1 MRVSISRHLSVLALA
16 ALLGAPASASAADKI
31 GVGKAFSTA
40 FAFIPIDVGVESGI
54 MQKHGLDVTI
64 SGFNG
69 SAGLQQAVTAGQ
81 LDISLGSGTDMA
93 FVVKGVPVKAVA
105 AMAGPPLAYGVT
117 AGIDSGINKVED
129 LKGRKIAV
137 ASRNSLVFWLT
148 RHLSDKMGWGLDGMQ
163 IVYISGGNPANIA
176 ALRTKQVDALTN
188 GIDAGYQLEKDGQGK
203 QLVNFGKYVD
213 EYLTHAIY
221 ATNTI
226 MAERPE
232 VLRRFLVAWFET
244 IEYMRTHRDESVKT
258 EMRVGGVKDAGVAAR
273 VFDEAM
279 PMFSLDGHFDP
290 KALVAVRK
298 ATVELEMLPAE
309 PDMAPL
315 YTEAFLPAKH

>member
-1 MRVSISRHLSVLALA
+1 MRASTALRISVIA
-16 ALLGAPASASAADKI
+16 LGASLSAFAPAFAADKL
-31 GVGKAFSTA
+31 GVGKAFATA

-81 LDISLGSGTDMA
+81 LDISLGSGTDVA
-93 FVVKGVPVKAVA
+93 FIVKGVPVKAVA
-105 AMAGPPLAYGVT
+105 AMAGPPLAYGIV
-117 AGIDSGINKVED
+117 AGADSGITTVEG
-129 LKGRKIAV
+129 LKGRKVAV
-137 ASRNSLVFWLT
+137 ASRNSLVYWLT
-148 RHLSDKMGWGLDGMQ
+148 RHLSDKMGWGLDGIQ

-188 GIDAGYQLEKDGQGK
+188 GIDVGYQLEKDGQGK

-226 MAERPE
+226 MADRPE

-244 IEYMRTHRDESVKT
+244 IAYMKTHRDDVVKIG
-258 EMRVGGVKDAGVAAR
+258 MRVGNVKDPDVAGR

-279 PMFSLDGHFDP
+279 PMFSLDGRFDP
-290 KALVAVRK
+290 VAMVAVRK
-298 ATVELEMLPAE
+298 ATVELEMLSTE

-315 YTEAFLPAKH
+315 YTDAFLPKK

>member
-1 MRVSISRHLSVLALA
+1 MRVSTALRISIIA
-16 ALLGAPASASAADKI
+16 LGASLSAFAPAFAADKL
-31 GVGKAFSTA
+31 GVGKAFATA

-81 LDISLGSGTDMA
+81 LDISLGSGTDVA
-93 FVVKGVPVKAVA
+93 FIVKGVPVKAVA
-105 AMAGPPLAYGVT
+105 AMAGPPLAYGIV
-117 AGIDSGINKVED
+117 AGADSGITTVEG
-129 LKGRKIAV
+129 LKGRKVAV
-137 ASRNSLVFWLT
+137 ASRNSLVYWLT
-148 RHLSDKMGWGLDGMQ
+148 RHLSDKMGWGLDGIQ

-188 GIDAGYQLEKDGQGK
+188 GIDVGYQLEKDGQGK

-226 MAERPE
+226 MADRPE

-244 IEYMRTHRDESVKT
+244 IAYMKTHRDDVVKIG
-258 EMRVGGVKDAGVAAR
+258 MRVGNVKDPDVAGR

-279 PMFSLDGHFDP
+279 PMFSLDGRFDP
-290 KALVAVRK
+290 VAMVAVRK
-298 ATVELEMLPAE
+298 ATVELEMLSTE

-315 YTEAFLPAKH
+315 YTDAFLPKK